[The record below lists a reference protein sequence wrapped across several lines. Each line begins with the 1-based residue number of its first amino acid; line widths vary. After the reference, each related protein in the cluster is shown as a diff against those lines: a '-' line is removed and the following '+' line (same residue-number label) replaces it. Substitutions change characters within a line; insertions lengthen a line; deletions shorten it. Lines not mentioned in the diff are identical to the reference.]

1 MIQNP
6 DLPISVVLP
15 GVYVYLS
22 LIGIAP
28 TQAPTRVLFL
38 SYKTSAGVAQAG
50 TLFPKSQRRRC
61 NRAVRHR
68 IGPTSLLSSVLRT
81 GRRNCW
87 S

>member
-28 TQAPTRVLFL
+28 TQAPT
-38 SYKTSAGVAQAG
+38 
-50 TLFPKSQRRRC
+50 
-61 NRAVRHR
+61 
-68 IGPTSLLSSVLRT
+68 SS
-81 GRRNCW
+81 NP
-87 S
+87 

>member
-50 TLFPKSQRRRC
+50 TLFQSRSEDDVIAQCGTGSGLHRYF
-61 NRAVRHR
+61 RAF
-68 IGPTSLLSSVLRT
+68 
-81 GRRNCW
+81 CA
-87 S
+87 